1 MHTAVP
7 RSLDGTT
14 ILRRFRNN
22 DTAKKRGTPPYHTRS
37 GGEGGIR
44 THGTVSRTL
53 AFEAST
59 LNRSVTSPRRCSFH
73 RSRAFNFPAMHRQ
86 GVCLCL
92 ARLAAFCEKLLH
104 HRRTLLSED
113 AQSNFHLVVEARI

>member
-1 MHTAVP
+1 M
-7 RSLDGTT
+7 RIYD
-14 ILRRFRNN
+14 
-22 DTAKKRGTPPYHTRS
+22 Y

-59 LNRSVTSPRRCSFH
+59 LNRSVTSPRRCNFH

-86 GVCLCL
+86 EVCLCL

-113 AQSNFHLVVEARI
+113 AQSNFHLWLRRESDRSWKHVRTAPPLGSSAPYTK